1 VIHIIEHIESTNLQ
15 ELQMTSFT
23 LTAPA
28 ATSSAPSFSLLSL
41 IAAFFMLNLR
51 EKLDPEYTGADS
63 DAAYYACGL

>member
-1 VIHIIEHIESTNLQ
+1 
-15 ELQMTSFT
+15 MTSFT

-28 ATSSAPSFSLLSL
+28 ASTNPEPSFSLLSL

-51 EKLDPEYTGADS
+51 GKLDPEYTGADS